1 MYGRLLSESAG
12 LQVYHARQV
21 AGLLSRGLLV
31 LNENVRFLV
40 EMAQRIS
47 LLSCFHRA
55 CRR

>member
-31 LNENVRFLV
+31 LNELVRFLV

-47 LLSCFHRA
+47 PLSCFH
-55 CRR
+55 